1 MIESFGRKLLWN
13 SILIMVFVFLFI
25 GLITMYTG
33 FLNTQRSLD
42 NFNDL
47 LAENDRVLP
56 DLSAEEYPPDT
67 SQADKEK
74 PVFYTVWLDQ
84 DGKVIGNNNFLLEEN
99 ERDSTESSAAQAV
112 KKGTDR
118 GWINGWRYK
127 ISETEY
133 GSSIAFVGGRENLNN
148 LKGLALGLFTMLSA
162 GVLLVSLLLS
172 VFVRRMTKPAAA
184 LEKRQKQFITDA
196 AHELKTP
203 LTLMLTNVD
212 ILEKES
218 GTNEWT
224 EGMRDEG
231 ERMKNLIQGMITL
244 TRADEGVQKIQMEN
258 VDASQVLNESL
269 EDYADLMESIG
280 LQVKEK
286 IAEKAVIEA
295 DPKVL
300 SQVFSILLDNALK
313 YCDPQ
318 GTVSVS
324 LKRSRKTEIR
334 FENTCRQVDFLEVE
348 RLFDRFYRADPSRN
362 SSDGFGIGLSMARSL
377 MNAMNGT
384 IRAEKTTE
392 NSIGFI
398 LVF

>member
-1 MIESFGRKLLWN
+1 
-13 SILIMVFVFLFI
+13 
-25 GLITMYTG
+25 
-33 FLNTQRSLD
+33 
-42 NFNDL
+42 
-47 LAENDRVLP
+47 
-56 DLSAEEYPPDT
+56 
-67 SQADKEK
+67 
-74 PVFYTVWLDQ
+74 
-84 DGKVIGNNNFLLEEN
+84 
-99 ERDSTESSAAQAV
+99 
-112 KKGTDR
+112 
-118 GWINGWRYK
+118 
-127 ISETEY
+127 
-133 GSSIAFVGGRENLNN
+133 
-148 LKGLALGLFTMLSA
+148 
-162 GVLLVSLLLS
+162 
-172 VFVRRMTKPAAA
+172 
-184 LEKRQKQFITDA
+184 
-196 AHELKTP
+196 
-203 LTLMLTNVD
+203 MLTNVD

-258 VDASQVLNESL
+258 VEASQVLNESL
-269 EDYADLMESIG
+269 LDCGER
-280 LQVKEK
+280 
-286 IAEKAVIEA
+286 AVIEA

-334 FENTCRQVDFLEVE
+334 FENTCRQVDFLELE

-392 NSIGFI
+392 NTIGFI

>member
-1 MIESFGRKLLWN
+1 
-13 SILIMVFVFLFI
+13 
-25 GLITMYTG
+25 
-33 FLNTQRSLD
+33 
-42 NFNDL
+42 
-47 LAENDRVLP
+47 
-56 DLSAEEYPPDT
+56 
-67 SQADKEK
+67 
-74 PVFYTVWLDQ
+74 
-84 DGKVIGNNNFLLEEN
+84 
-99 ERDSTESSAAQAV
+99 
-112 KKGTDR
+112 
-118 GWINGWRYK
+118 
-127 ISETEY
+127 
-133 GSSIAFVGGRENLNN
+133 
-148 LKGLALGLFTMLSA
+148 
-162 GVLLVSLLLS
+162 
-172 VFVRRMTKPAAA
+172 
-184 LEKRQKQFITDA
+184 
-196 AHELKTP
+196 
-203 LTLMLTNVD
+203 
-212 ILEKES
+212 
-218 GTNEWT
+218 
-224 EGMRDEG
+224 
-231 ERMKNLIQGMITL
+231 MKNLIQGMITL

-258 VDASQVLNESL
+258 VEASQVLNESL

-334 FENTCRQVDFLEVE
+334 FENTCRQVDFLELE

-392 NSIGFI
+392 NTIGFI